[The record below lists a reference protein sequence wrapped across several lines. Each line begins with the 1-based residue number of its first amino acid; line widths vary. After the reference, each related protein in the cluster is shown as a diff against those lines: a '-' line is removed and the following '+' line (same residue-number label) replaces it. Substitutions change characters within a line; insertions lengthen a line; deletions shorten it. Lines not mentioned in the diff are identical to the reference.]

1 MAFAVAILQ
10 LIDRFPRT
18 SGALVV
24 ARQLAESATSEGANY
39 RAACMARSRREF
51 IAKLCIVNEEADET
65 VFWLELTRRVGYRP
79 SSEVEPLEREAMELR
94 AIFGRSVS
102 TARQN
107 TKETP
112 HQMTR

>member
-1 MAFAVAILQ
+1 
-10 LIDRFPRT
+10 
-18 SGALVV
+18 
-24 ARQLAESATSEGANY
+24 
-39 RAACMARSRREF
+39 MARSRREF